1 MLHLVNYK
9 MKKLVFI
16 SFLFFIVAP
25 SLSFSQTKNDSTD
38 FKVDFVS
45 KLELINFTEINVGL
59 GLVIKDV
66 DYALQVVNLSTIF
79 GIALAK
85 NFTGGIGIGYSFYN
99 APVKPIPLYLDFR
112 YFTNIGKITVF
123 AFGDCG
129 IPLSTSRTEN
139 LPKMFASPG
148 IGIVGYIGD
157 RLSIN
162 FGAGLLT
169 QFWFESHHDSFIIIK
184 SGMIYSF
191 KNIKD

>member
-1 MLHLVNYK
+1 MLYLVNYK
-9 MKKLVFI
+9 MKKLAFI
-16 SFLFFIVAP
+16 SFLVFMAVP
-25 SLSFSQTKNDSTD
+25 SLSFSQTNNDSTD
-38 FKVDFVS
+38 SKVDFIS
-45 KLELINFTEINVGL
+45 KFEIINFTEINVGL

-66 DYALQVVNLSTIF
+66 DYALQVVNLSSIF
-79 GIALAK
+79 GIALAR
-85 NFTGGIGIGYSFYN
+85 NLTVGIGIGYSFYN
-99 APVKPIPLYLDFR
+99 ADVKPIPLYLDFR

-129 IPLSTSRTEN
+129 IPLSTSKTEN

-148 IGIVGYIGD
+148 IGMVGHIGE

-191 KNIKD
+191 KKIKD